1 MNVRRILCIRPDGL
15 GDMICATPVF
25 ACLDEAFPEA
35 SLSVLASPLNA
46 PLLVGNP
53 HVDEVVLYEP
63 KGKDRSWP
71 RRLRTLREIQRRQFD
86 LVLAMRTSWDSHLFA
101 GLSGARYRVGYAEKP
116 FGSMLTHRL
125 VGGHRRG
132 QFHEVDRNLNLL
144 DVLGV
149 PRKTRKPRLYL
160 LDKEKQFAEEWLQK
174 RSCAEGALWGVHA
187 GASTG
192 DRCYPEDRYAEALNL
207 LAEGV
212 SFPVRVL
219 VFGGPGDEERV
230 AVLCRELKMPYE
242 KATGLT
248 VRELMALMARCR
260 LMLVNDSGPMHI
272 AAGLDVPLVA
282 LFGPGDHVRWM
293 PENENTR
300 LLRPDPCRP
309 GALPPVAGRSNLYE
323 IPATWVV
330 EAARSLVE
338 AKASSR
344 ETEVPL
350 SPPSSPSG

>member
-1 MNVRRILCIRPDGL
+1 MDIRRILCIRPDGL
-15 GDMICATPVF
+15 GDMVCATPVF

-53 HVDEVVLYEP
+53 HVDEVILYEP
-63 KGKDRSWP
+63 KGKDRSWF
-71 RRLRTLREIQRRQFD
+71 RRLRTLREIQRRRFD
-86 LVLAMRTSWDSHLFA
+86 LVLAMRTSWDAHLFA

-125 VGGHRRG
+125 VGGHLRG
-132 QFHEVDRNLNLL
+132 RFHEVDRNLNLL
-144 DVLGV
+144 DALGV

-160 LDKEKQFAEEWLQK
+160 LDEERQFAEEWLQK
-174 RSCAEGALWGVHA
+174 RSRAEGALWGVHV

-212 SFPVRVL
+212 SFPVRAL

-230 AVLCRELKMPYE
+230 AALCRRLKVPHE
-242 KATGLT
+242 KAIGLT
-248 VRELMALMARCR
+248 VREMMALIGRCE

-272 AAGLDVPLVA
+272 AAGLNVPLVA

-293 PENENTR
+293 PENENAR

-309 GALPPVAGRSNLYE
+309 EALPSVAGRSNLFE

-330 EAARSLVE
+330 EAARSLME
-338 AKASSR
+338 AKASCR
-344 ETEVPL
+344 GTEVPP
-350 SPPSSPSG
+350 SPPNPPSG